1 MVWIGLMKN
10 NISTGLFLGLLLLVA
25 ACGDKPSNESKTEAV
40 ISYQQ
45 APDFNADSAYHYI
58 QQQVDFGP
66 RVPNSEAHKAAGDWM
81 VNKLKSFGLSVT
93 EQTFKDK
100 TYDGIELQL
109 RNIIGRY
116 KPEASKRILLGAH
129 WDTRRIAD
137 KDTERLDEPIDGAND
152 GASGVAVL
160 LEIARVLHTDSLQ
173 PDVGIDFIF
182 FDGEDDGEPEHRN
195 FRDNSQIWW
204 CLGSQYWST
213 TPHVKGYS
221 AYYGI
226 LVDMVGG
233 KNARF
238 YKEGYSLQFAKNIVD
253 KVWTQAHH
261 LGFGDFFQM
270 RNAEPI
276 TDDHLFVNQNANIP
290 MINIIDFSPD
300 FGFGHYHHTH
310 KDNME
315 IIDKKTLS
323 VVGQTV
329 LFTLFQE

>member
-1 MVWIGLMKN
+1 MKN
-10 NISTGLFLGLLLLVA
+10 NKRIGFLFVGLLLYVG
-25 ACGDKPSNESKTEAV
+25 ACSERTSNENKSSEVKT
-40 ISYQQ
+40 YQP
-45 APDFNADSAYHYI
+45 APEFSADSAYSYI

-66 RVPNSEAHKAAGDWM
+66 RVPNTEPHRITGDWIIE
-81 VNKLKSFGLSVT
+81 KLESFGLTVT
-93 EQTFKDK
+93 EQTFEDK
-100 TYDGIELQL
+100 AYDGKVLQL
-109 RNIIGRY
+109 RNIIGSY

-137 KDTERLDEPIDGAND
+137 KGTERLEEPIDGAND

-160 LEIARVLHTDSLQ
+160 LEIARVLHTDTLQ
-173 PDVGIDFIF
+173 PDLGIDFIF
-182 FDGEDDGEPEHRN
+182 FDGEDDGEPDHRN

-204 CLGSQYWST
+204 CLGSQYWSN
-213 TPHVKGYS
+213 TPHVIGYS

-238 YKEGYSLQFAKNIVD
+238 YKEGYSVQYAKNIVD
-253 KVWTQAHH
+253 KVWGQAHH
-261 LGFGDFFQM
+261 LGFGDFFTIQTIE
-270 RNAEPI
+270 AI

-290 MINIIDFSPD
+290 MINIIEYSPD
-300 FGFGHYHHTH
+300 FGFGLYHHTH
-310 KDNME
+310 KDNMD